1 MESKVLVVTGQ
12 SDNIAVSMDDID
24 NIKMTLV
31 TKTPGRKRR
40 TKVPEKPNYPLNLWS
55 IMKNCI
61 GKDLSKIPMP
71 VNFNEPL
78 SMLQRLT
85 EDYEYA
91 DLLDLAAQCDDP
103 CEQLAYVAA
112 FTISS
117 YSTSSNR
124 TGKPFNPLLGE
135 TYECDRM
142 EDLGWRCI
150 AEQVGLTLSLSDT
163 RNEFDRRIVFHAGIT
178 SSTNGSHSLRR
189 SWMVMLAGVH
199 NDNQIPREISSSYSI
214 GHCVRGIQKKW
225 KSIRLAK
232 GMLISREPDILGSVN

>member
-1 MESKVLVVTGQ
+1 MDVTDRISINNQAGALLSPSSTSLSRPQ
-12 SDNIAVSMDDID
+12 
-24 NIKMTLV
+24 
-31 TKTPGRKRR
+31 RKRR
-40 TKVPEKPNYPLNLWS
+40 IRVPDKPNYPLNLWS

-91 DLLDLAAQCDDP
+91 ELLHKAATCTDP

-117 YSTSSNR
+117 YSTTSNR

-135 TYECDRM
+135 TFECDRLD
-142 EDLGWRCI
+142 DLGWRSI
-150 AEQVGLTLSLSDT
+150 AEQVSHHPPMAAMHCEGRGWSTWM
-163 RNEFDRRIVFHAGIT
+163 EFT
-178 SSTNGSHSLRR
+178 MSTKFRGKYLQVIPVGNSHLEFPEHGNKYQWRK
-189 SWMVMLAGVH
+189 VIDLAFV
-199 NDNQIPREISSSYSI
+199 DF
-214 GHCVRGIQKKW
+214 V
-225 KSIRLAK
+225 
-232 GMLISREPDILGSVN
+232 